1 MTSRLEPMFDTD
13 MGLTGRL
20 PTLIDPAVTDSKRMR
35 FTSSRAGVAV
45 LPMVPTAA
53 GGTGAAAGAM
63 DFSLPSAKT
72 LMIGGAVV
80 AGLLLLRR
88 WA

>member
-1 MTSRLEPMFDTD
+1 MTSRLEPMYDTS
-13 MGLTGRL
+13 MGLGLQT
-20 PTLIDPAVTDSKRMR
+20 PTLIDPGATDSKRLR
-35 FTSSRAGVAV
+35 FTASRAGVNV

-53 GGTGAAAGAM
+53 GRSGFAGSSE
-63 DFSLPSAKT
+63 FSLPSAKT